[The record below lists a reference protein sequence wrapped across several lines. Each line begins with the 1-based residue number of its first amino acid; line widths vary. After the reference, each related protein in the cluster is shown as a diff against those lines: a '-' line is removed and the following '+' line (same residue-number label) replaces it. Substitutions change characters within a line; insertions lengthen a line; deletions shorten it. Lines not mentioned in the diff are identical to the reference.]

1 MAEQGEKSSVAG
13 STEPDKSKIDFHY
26 EKSNLFR
33 VVHVDGAFGGP
44 TPQGKILVSV
54 YSERLPLPKLITQ
67 ELKPD
72 GSLGKEV
79 DRISRGGIFREVEV
93 ALMMD
98 RNVAE
103 SIRNWLGVKIGE
115 LDKAKEAASGRGP
128 SPTA

>member
-1 MAEQGEKSSVAG
+1 MAEQGEKSPVPG
-13 STEPDKSKIDFHY
+13 STEPDKSKIDFHF

-54 YSERLPLPKLITQ
+54 YSERLPLPKVITQ

-72 GSLGKEV
+72 GSLGEEV
-79 DRISRGGIFREVEV
+79 DRLSRGGIFREVEV
-93 ALMMD
+93 ALTMD
-98 RNVAE
+98 KNVAE
-103 SIRNWLGVKIGE
+103 AIRDWLGDQIRK
-115 LDKAKEAASGRGP
+115 LDKIEEAANGRGP

>member
-1 MAEQGEKSSVAG
+1 MAEQADKSPVPG
-13 STEPDKSKIDFHY
+13 STEPDKPKIDFHY

-33 VVHVDGAFGGP
+33 VVHVDGALGGP

-54 YSERLPLPKLITQ
+54 YSERLPLPKVITQ

-72 GSLGKEV
+72 GSLGGET
-79 DRISRGGIFREVEV
+79 DRVSRGGIFREVEV

-103 SIRNWLGVKIGE
+103 SIREWLGDKIRE
-115 LDKAKEAASGRGP
+115 LDEAREAARG
-128 SPTA
+128 